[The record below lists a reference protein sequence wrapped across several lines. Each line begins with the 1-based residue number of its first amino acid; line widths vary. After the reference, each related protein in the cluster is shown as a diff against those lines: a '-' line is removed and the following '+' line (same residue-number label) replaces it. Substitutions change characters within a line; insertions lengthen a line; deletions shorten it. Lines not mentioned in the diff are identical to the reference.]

1 MNKADIEKQQFSCPL
16 QKQGCGGCPM
26 LALPYEEQLRKK
38 QKKIR
43 GCWEISESLSLLSAW
58 KIPGITGTKQSLPLP
73 MSRENRCKPGSMPR
87 EPTG

>member
-38 QKKIR
+38 QKKIKR
-43 GCWEISESLSLLSAW
+43 LL
-58 KIPGITGTKQSLPLP
+58 G
-73 MSRENRCKPGSMPR
+73 NF
-87 EPTG
+87 